1 MRVGYWHALKDS
13 GIQCDLM
20 RAYKLK
26 DSQRGMCFV
35 RRREAG
41 SMAPNKLRSLQL
53 IRYRPDQKESAQ
65 PLLSRLAQPLC
76 RHCWLQSRLQ
86 VLPELVHLHFPQDGH
101 SCGLR
106 PPRKRLRTPQ
116 SATVSAASPT
126 PTMIPSSSSSILRT
140 SRVLAG
146 TMGLPMSQSP
156 PATSSL
162 PPRTH
167 FSAAWAS
174 QT

>member
-53 IRYRPDQKESAQ
+53 IRYRPDQ
-65 PLLSRLAQPLC
+65 
-76 RHCWLQSRLQ
+76 
-86 VLPELVHLHFPQDGH
+86 LPEDQRDINKH
-101 SCGLR
+101 R
-106 PPRKRLRTPQ
+106 PIWIRGWRCLATPFRE
-116 SATVSAASPT
+116 TRRRF
-126 PTMIPSSSSSILRT
+126 L
-140 SRVLAG
+140 VLAG
-146 TMGLPMSQSP
+146 IRKGQGKSVTEHAPEDAVQRQMAQTENPNQST
-156 PATSSL
+156 AN
-162 PPRTH
+162 R
-167 FSAAWAS
+167 
-174 QT
+174 